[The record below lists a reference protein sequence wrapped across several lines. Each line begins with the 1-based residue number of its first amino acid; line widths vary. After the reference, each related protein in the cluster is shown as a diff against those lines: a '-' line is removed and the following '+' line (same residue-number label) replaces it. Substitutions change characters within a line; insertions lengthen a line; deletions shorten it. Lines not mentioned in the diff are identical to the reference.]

1 MKMSKSVKVGLGVVV
16 FCLVISMFACSDK
29 SAEIGNTVDNE
40 LAEQY
45 PDKAVDPPVTEE
57 EPVEE
62 EPIEDEYVEPSIEQN
77 GNFESAKNMID
88 DICSSALPTDGSIE
102 YTSYYDEEGKV
113 LALGFKVNLL
123 DSTQFTQQDIDNMLA
138 EYNIVGIYADLNDQ
152 SEELLK
158 SFGIYDV
165 SVESCIFDVNLI
177 PIKYIY

>member
-1 MKMSKSVKVGLGVVV
+1 MKMNKSVKVGLVTLM
-16 FCLVISMFACSDK
+16 FCLASSMVACNS
-29 SAEIGNTVDNE
+29 ENE
-40 LAEQY
+40 EVSNEVEQ
-45 PDKAVDPPVTEE
+45 PVTVE

-62 EPIEDEYVEPSIEQN
+62 EPIEDEYVEPSTEQN

-88 DICSSALPTDGSIE
+88 DICGSAVPTDGSIE

-113 LALGFKVNLL
+113 LVLGFKVNLL

-138 EYNIVGIYADLNDQ
+138 EYNIVGIYSDLNDQ